1 MARMTYSGDH
11 AAVFVV
17 VDQFTTIEA
26 VNGSPVDVPDA
37 IASTLLDSPVWSE
50 AATDKAGKPGK
61 GKPAKI
67 DDPADLAEEGA

>member
-1 MARMTYSGDH
+1 MAQITYSGDH

-37 IASTLLDSPVWSE
+37 IAANLLTSPVWSE
-50 AATDKAGKPGK
+50 ADTDKVGKPGK
-61 GKPAKI
+61 GKPAKN
-67 DDPADLAEEGA
+67 DDPADQAEKGD